1 MVLDLNTECS
11 FKHKN
16 LWVLTAQDSRVS
28 DSTCFALMRKQEWRI
43 IFSYFFEEKLNLI
56 ELQKAYN
63 GPKKILK
70 QTIIEVFD
78 GAFLCCKL
86 QKWWDEG

>member
-1 MVLDLNTECS
+1 MVLGLDTEYN
-11 FKHKN
+11 FKYKN
-16 LWVLTAQDSRVS
+16 LWALTAQDSRVS
-28 DSTCFALMRKQEWRI
+28 DSTCFALMRKQEWGRLI
-43 IFSYFFEEKLNLI
+43 IFFYLFEEKLNLT

-63 GPKKILK
+63 GPQKILK

-86 QKWWDEG
+86 QKW

>member
-1 MVLDLNTECS
+1 MVLDLNTEYS

-28 DSTCFALMRKQEWRI
+28 GGTCFALMKKQEWRI
-43 IFSYFFEEKLNLI
+43 RFSYFFEEKLNLI

-63 GPKKILK
+63 GPQKILK
-70 QTIIEVFD
+70 QTVIEVFD
-78 GAFLCCKL
+78 GAFLCRKL
-86 QKWWDEG
+86 KW